1 MKAAGQV
8 RTCEIARACAILK
21 GRSRVP
27 MPARQLT
34 PGQKTALPTL
44 AVTGERAA
52 SPFRLED
59 WRVRVHGLVARPLDL
74 SLDEVRAFPAEE
86 RVWDTICVTGWTH
99 FDTRWR
105 GVPLRAILER
115 AEPLAGAR
123 FVRFVAHSPR
133 RHDTSLPLDYARAH
147 TLVALECEGRP
158 LTPEHGFPLRTV
170 TAGKYFYKSLKWLVE
185 IELLA
190 DDRLGYWED
199 ASAYHNN
206 ADPELEERYVPR
218 VLAPGELDERV
229 ARRDFK
235 VVVAIADAQFTQL
248 RERDLDGADFRR
260 AQIKSCR
267 LTRVSLR
274 GAQCAGANFTR
285 SFFTGSDLSGA
296 DLSGCDLEGASF
308 VNSDL
313 RGADLRGAFLT
324 MTSFAHARFG
334 ARIAGARFRVEDIE
348 RDGVDEVERRYLL
361 EPSHGA
367 WLE

>member
-1 MKAAGQV
+1 MST
-8 RTCEIARACAILK
+8 RR
-21 GRSRVP
+21 
-27 MPARQLT
+27 LT

-44 AVTGERAA
+44 AVTGERASA
-52 SPFRLED
+52 PFRVDE
-59 WRVRVHGLVARPLDL
+59 WRVRVHGLVAHPLDL
-74 SLDEVRAFPAEE
+74 SLDEIQSMPAAD
-86 RVWDTICVTGWTH
+86 RVWDTVCVTGWTH

-105 GVPLRAILER
+105 GVPLSALLDRAG
-115 AEPLAGAR
+115 PLAEAR

-133 RHDTSLPLDYARAH
+133 RHDTSLPIDYARAN
-147 TLVALECEGRP
+147 TLVAWECEGRP

-190 DDRLGYWED
+190 EDRLGYWED
-199 ASAYHNN
+199 TSAYHNN
-206 ADPELEERYVPR
+206 ADPEREERYVPR
-218 VLAPGELDERV
+218 VLAPGELEDRV
-229 ARRDFK
+229 ARRDFSGIL
-235 VVVAIADAQFTQL
+235 VIADPQFTAL
-248 RERDLDGADFRR
+248 RERDLDGADFRG

-285 SFFTGSDLSGA
+285 SFFTWSDLSGA

-308 VNSDL
+308 VNADL

-324 MTSFAHARFG
+324 MTSFAHERFG
-334 ARIAGARFRVEDIE
+334 ANIAGARFRLEDIE
-348 RDGVDEVERRYLL
+348 RDGVDEAERAYLL
-361 EPSHGA
+361 EPSRGA